1 MSTATVTY
9 DEVKDLP
16 NHPET
21 YLIDVRDPPEI
32 KDTGL
37 IPTSFNIPREYES
50 VCVCVCAYHIWGKC
64 TNLSVF
70 ISPDYNILIRTLCV
84 TLTSD

>member
-1 MSTATVTY
+1 MSSPTVTY
-9 DEVKDLP
+9 EEVKDLP

-37 IPTSFNIPREYES
+37 IPTSFNIPREYEKYS
-50 VCVCVCAYHIWGKC
+50 CVC
-64 TNLSVF
+64 S
-70 ISPDYNILIRTLCV
+70 CV
-84 TLTSD
+84 

>member
-1 MSTATVTY
+1 MLFCEFPFILLECLPGRYQLHNTMSTATVTY

-37 IPTSFNIPREYES
+37 IPTSFNIPREYE
-50 VCVCVCAYHIWGKC
+50 
-64 TNLSVF
+64 
-70 ISPDYNILIRTLCV
+70 
-84 TLTSD
+84 